1 MSLLP
6 EDPFQPLMNVRK
18 DIEQMFATSPLEMN
32 FFNQLLG
39 NLGGMM
45 GINVQ
50 ETATEV
56 IATCQIPGLQKG
68 DDIQIH
74 VDPHLL
80 TIRGSIDTR
89 FEKKDENLYKQ
100 QRFASSFHRAISLPS
115 PVSRDGVKASYQNDV
130 LEVIMQKTSD
140 HNVHSSIDI
149 DFY

>member
-6 EDPFQPLMNVRK
+6 EDSFQPLMNVRK
-18 DIEQMFATSPLEMN
+18 DFEQMFSASPFDMS

-50 ETATEV
+50 ETATQV
-56 IATCQIPGLQKG
+56 IATCQIPGLQKS

-74 VDPHLL
+74 VEPYTL

-89 FEKKDENLYKQ
+89 MEMKEENLFKHQHY
-100 QRFASSFHRAISLPS
+100 ASNFHRTISLPS
-115 PVSRDGVKASYQNDV
+115 PVSRDGVKASYRNDV
-130 LEVIMQKTSD
+130 LEVRMQKTAEP
-140 HNVHSSIDI
+140 NVRSTIDI